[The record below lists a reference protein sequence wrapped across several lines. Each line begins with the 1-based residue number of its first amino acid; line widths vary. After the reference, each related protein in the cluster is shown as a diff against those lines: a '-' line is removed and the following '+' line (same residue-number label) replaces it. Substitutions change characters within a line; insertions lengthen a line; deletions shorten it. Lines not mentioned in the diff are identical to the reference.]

1 MDFIMRFCTRLSF
14 FSGAKAGLLALL
26 ILLPLAAAAEG
37 IEVKS
42 AELESVEEAFILNAE
57 LEISLSPALED
68 ALNKGV
74 PLNFI
79 ADFELKKPR
88 WYWLDETIA
97 AAQQHVRLS
106 YHALTRQY
114 QLSFDGQY
122 RNFPSL
128 GEARRELGQLRDW
141 PVIEKGAAKKRTTY
155 VAGLR
160 MKLDLAQL
168 PKPLQVNALASKEWN
183 LDSEWYR
190 WNFAL

>member
-1 MDFIMRFCTRLSF
+1 MGFIMRSCIKPRID
-14 FSGAKAGLLALL
+14 AIAALLALL
-26 ILLPLAAAAEG
+26 LILPMAAIAEG

-42 AELESVEEAFILNAE
+42 AELETVEEALVLNAE

-79 ADFELKKPR
+79 TDFELKKPR
-88 WYWLDETIA
+88 WYWLDETVVT
-97 AAQQHVRLS
+97 AQQHTRLS
-106 YHALTRQY
+106 YYALTRQY
-114 QLSFDGQY
+114 QLSFNGQY

-128 GEARRELGQLRDW
+128 NEARRELGRLREW
-141 PVIEKGAAKKRTTY
+141 LVVEKGVVKKRTAY
-155 VAGLR
+155 GAGLR
-160 MKLDLAQL
+160 MKLDLTQL

-190 WNFAL
+190 WNVTP

>member
-1 MDFIMRFCTRLSF
+1 MGFIMRFYIKPRF
-14 FSGAKAGLLALL
+14 FAGATAALLALFL
-26 ILLPLAAAAEG
+26 LLPMAAKAEG

-42 AELESVEEAFILNAE
+42 AELEPAEEAFILKAE

-79 ADFELKKPR
+79 TDFELKKPR
-88 WYWLDETIA
+88 WYWLDETIVS
-97 AAQQHVRLS
+97 AQQHVRLS

-114 QLSFDGQY
+114 QLNFNGQY

-128 GEARRELGQLRDW
+128 GEARRELGQLHDW
-141 PVIEKGAAKKRTTY
+141 LVVEKGLVKKRTAY

-160 MKLDLAQL
+160 MKLDLTQL

-183 LDSEWYR
+183 LDSEWHR
-190 WNFAL
+190 WTLAP

>member
-1 MDFIMRFCTRLSF
+1 MRYCPKPSLFDLARATFL
-14 FSGAKAGLLALL
+14 ALLLALS
-26 ILLPLAAAAEG
+26 LAANAEG

-42 AELESVEEAFILNAE
+42 AELETVEDALALNAD
-57 LEISLSPALED
+57 LEISLSPAIED

-74 PLNFI
+74 PLNFV
-79 ADFELKKPR
+79 AEFELKKPR

-97 AAQQHVRLS
+97 AVQQNIRLS

-114 QLSFDGQY
+114 QLNVNGQY
-122 RNFPSL
+122 QNFSSL
-128 GEARRELGQLRDW
+128 GEARRELGHLRGW
-141 PVIEKGAAKKRTTY
+141 QVVEKGQAKKRTAY

-160 MKLDLAQL
+160 MKLDLTQL

-190 WNFAL
+190 WNITP

>member
-1 MDFIMRFCTRLSF
+1 MRSCPKLSF
-14 FSGAKAGLLALL
+14 FNGAAAGLLALL
-26 ILLPLAAAAEG
+26 LLLPVAAAAEG

-42 AELESVEEAFILNAE
+42 AELEPAEETFLLNAE

-79 ADFELKKPR
+79 TDFELKKPR

-114 QLSFDGQY
+114 QLSFNGQY
-122 RNFPSL
+122 RNFLSL
-128 GEARRELGQLRDW
+128 GEARRQLGQLRDW
-141 PVIEKGAAKKRTTY
+141 PVMEKGPVKKRTAY

>member
-1 MDFIMRFCTRLSF
+1 MRSCTKLSLF
-14 FSGAKAGLLALL
+14 HGAGAGLLVLFLL
-26 ILLPLAAAAEG
+26 MPIAAGAEG
-37 IEVKS
+37 IDVKS
-42 AELESVEEAFILNAE
+42 ADLEQVEEAFILNAE
-57 LEISLSPALED
+57 LEISLSPVLED

-74 PLNFI
+74 PLNFV

-97 AAQQHVRLS
+97 SAQQHVRLS

-114 QLSFDGQY
+114 QL
-122 RNFPSL
+122 NFSGHYLNFLSL
-128 GEARRELGQLRDW
+128 GEACRELGQLRDW
-141 PVIEKGAAKKRTTY
+141 PVMVKERLKKRTAY
-155 VAGLR
+155 VAALR
-160 MKLDLAQL
+160 MKLDLGQL